1 MHCDIVTIIMNIRH
15 SEESKLFLSCQMESQ
30 RISRYNALKVKGNV
44 HSLLD
49 KVQDDALKL
58 ITVEP
63 GELMM

>member
-1 MHCDIVTIIMNIRH
+1 
-15 SEESKLFLSCQMESQ
+15 MESQ
-30 RISRYNALKVKGNV
+30 RISRYNALKIKGNV

>member
-1 MHCDIVTIIMNIRH
+1 MNIRH

-30 RISRYNALKVKGNV
+30 RISRYNVLKGNV

-49 KVQDDALKL
+49 KVQDDDLKL